1 MIIQSMLDN
10 WFADHPPKNES
21 DRERYAL
28 IRDTGAMFAKV
39 VLGTTPPSADQTAA
53 IRKIRE
59 AVATANMA
67 IACGGR

>member
-1 MIIQSMLDN
+1 MITQNMLDN
-10 WFADHPPKNES
+10 WFTYHPPQNAS
-21 DRERYAL
+21 DQERYEL
-28 IRDTGAMFAKV
+28 IRDTGKMFAKV